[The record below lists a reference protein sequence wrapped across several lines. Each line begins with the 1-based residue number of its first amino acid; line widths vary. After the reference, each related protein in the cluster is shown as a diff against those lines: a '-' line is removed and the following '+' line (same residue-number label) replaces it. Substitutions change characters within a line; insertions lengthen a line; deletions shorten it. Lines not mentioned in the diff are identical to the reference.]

1 MTWQRGYRALDLA
14 ASWNAPLTLLDDVDA
29 SFAGERTLYG
39 LPFRFGTDLDGASLL
54 RVTRDA
60 PAVIPVD
67 EDCHWILFAHAIE
80 EPSLFEGAPVGET
93 VARYTLRYADGG
105 AESVPVRQRFEV
117 GPTPRLWKGRP
128 LPLDWGQT
136 PFLALPDAQ
145 HRLMHRTCGRYDA
158 AGARYVDIDDPQ
170 ARSPYVLP
178 YRFYLWPWRNP
189 HPERRAAAI
198 EIESAGPAVLI
209 GAITLSRLAEEPFG
223 RTVSRELIFSLA
235 GGSVD
240 EDVAVT
246 VDRGTATYAYRTVDD
261 AGLSTPPAWGGA
273 TSERTGYV
281 RVAATPSATVAL
293 DVAGTVEARFT
304 WGDLLEQ
311 GQITTGDGTE
321 WRLTE
326 PGRAWVRGT
335 VVDAATGEPLTC
347 RLHFHTPDGV
357 PLAPYGHHAHI
368 NSDGNTWNLDIG
380 GDVRLGQR
388 TYAYVDGEFE
398 GWLPHGRVVVEAA
411 HGFDYVPLR
420 EELTIRPGQRTL
432 ELRLE
437 RFHDPE
443 ADGYVAGDT
452 HVHFVSTHG
461 AELEARGEGV
471 RVTNLL
477 LSQWGHLHTNVE
489 DFTGHPHTSADGAT
503 HVHTGQ
509 ENRTAM
515 LGHINLL
522 GLRAPIRPWCTGG
535 AEESDLGGGLETTLA
550 HWADECHAQGGTV
563 LLAHFPVP
571 NGEAAA
577 LIATGR
583 LDGVEMIAYDDYNIT
598 QYYRYLNAGYRLT
611 LVGGTDKMSSE
622 VPIGLV
628 RTYARVPDPATM
640 DYWDWCEAVRS
651 GDTVVTSGPHLRLS
665 VDEAPPGSVLTG
677 TGGRTVHGAAEF
689 HSIFPIGRLEIVVN
703 GTVVEARRWD
713 EPVLTGALDFDLRV
727 EESSWVAARCYGPGD
742 GIARHR
748 DVWERPIMAHTS
760 PVYLAAGDVYRRT
773 DEGVLAEMLHLIDG
787 VEEHIRHR
795 ARTAWPG
802 PVDHRHGTS
811 DHTRYLLAPLA
822 EARQAIRASSMTGP
836 AEPAS
841 VRRTNRAG
849 DEADAI

>member
-1 MTWQRGYRALDLA
+1 MTWERGYRTLDLTGA
-14 ASWNAPLTLLDDVDA
+14 WNAPLTLLDDADA
-29 SFAGERTLYG
+29 SVTGERRLYG
-39 LPFRFGTDLDGASLL
+39 LPFRFGDDLGGPSLL
-54 RVTRDA
+54 RVDGDGTA
-60 PAVIPVD
+60 IPVD
-67 EDCHWILFAHAIE
+67 EEFEWVLFAHALE
-80 EPSLFEGAPVGET
+80 EPDLFEGAPVGET

-105 AESVPVRQRFEV
+105 TETVPVRQRFEI
-117 GPTPRLWKGRP
+117 GPTPRLWEGRP
-128 LPLDWGQT
+128 IPLDWGQT

-158 AGARYVDIDDPQ
+158 AGARFVDIDDPQ

-189 HPERRAAAI
+189 HPERRVAAI
-198 EIESAGPAVLI
+198 EIASAGPTVLI
-209 GAITLSRLAEEPFG
+209 GAMTLSRLAEDPFG

-235 GGSVD
+235 DGSVD
-240 EDVAVT
+240 EDVAVV

-261 AGLSTPPAWGGA
+261 ASLSTPPGWGGA
-273 TSERTGYV
+273 TDPRTGYV
-281 RVAATPSATVAL
+281 RVAATPSATVSL
-293 DVAGTVEARFT
+293 EVGGTVTAAFT
-304 WGDLLEQ
+304 WGDILDQ
-311 GQITTGDGTE
+311 GELATADGTR
-321 WRLTE
+321 WRLPE
-326 PGRAWVRGT
+326 AGRAWIKGT
-335 VVDAATGEPLTC
+335 IVDDATGEPLTC

-398 GWLPHGRVVVEAA
+398 GWLPHGQVIVEAA

-432 ELRLE
+432 ELRLKP
-437 RFHDPE
+437 FHDPE

-477 LSQWGHLHTNVE
+477 MSQWGHLYTNTE
-489 DFTGHPHTSADGAT
+489 DFTGHPHTSVDGKT
-503 HVHTGQ
+503 HVFAGQ

-522 GLRAPIRPWCTGG
+522 GLREQIRPWTTGG
-535 AEESDLGGGLETTLA
+535 AEEADLGGGLETTLA
-550 HWADECHAQGGTV
+550 RWADECHAQGGTV
-563 LLAHFPVP
+563 VLAHFPVP

-583 LDGVEMIAYDDYNIT
+583 LDGVEMIAYDDYNIA

-628 RTYARVPDPATM
+628 RTYARVPDPAAMT
-640 DYWDWCEAVRS
+640 YWDWCTAVRE
-651 GDTVVTSGPHLRLS
+651 GDTVVTSGPHLHLS
-665 VDEAPPGSVLTG
+665 VGDAAPGTVLTG
-677 TGGRTVHGAAEF
+677 VRTVRGTADF
-689 HSIFPIGRLEIVVN
+689 HSIFPVDRLEIVVN
-703 GTVVEARRWD
+703 GTVVKSQRWD
-713 EPVLTGALDFDLRV
+713 APTESGTLDFDLAV
-727 EESSWVAARCYGPGD
+727 DESSWVTARCYGPGD

-760 PVYLAAGDVYRRT
+760 PVYVTPDDAYERT
-773 DEGVLAEMLHLIDG
+773 DEAVLTEMLHLIDG
-787 VEEHIRHR
+787 VEQHIRTR
-795 ARTAWPG
+795 ARTDWPG
-802 PVDHRHGTS
+802 PADHRHGEP
-811 DHTRYLLAPLA
+811 DHDRFLLAPLA
-822 EARQAIRASSMTGP
+822 EARETLL
-836 AEPAS
+836 
-841 VRRTNRAG
+841 RRLR
-849 DEADAI
+849 

>member
-1 MTWQRGYRALDLA
+1 MTWERGYRALDLA
-14 ASWNAPLTLLDDVDA
+14 GSWNAPLTLLDDVDA
-29 SFAGERTLYG
+29 SLTGERRLYG
-39 LPFRFGTDLDGASLL
+39 LPFRFGDDLAGPSLL
-54 RVTRDA
+54 RVDGDGTA
-60 PAVIPVD
+60 IPVD
-67 EDCHWILFAHAIE
+67 EEFEWVLFAHALE
-80 EPSLFEGAPVGET
+80 QPDLFEGAPVGET
-93 VARYTLRYADGG
+93 VARYTLRYADGT
-105 AESVPVRQRFEV
+105 AETVPVRQRFEI
-117 GPTPRLWKGRP
+117 GPTPRLWEGRP
-128 LPLDWGQT
+128 IPLDWGQT

-158 AGARYVDIDDPQ
+158 AGARFVDIDDPQ

-189 HPERRAAAI
+189 HPGRRVAAI
-198 EIESAGPAVLI
+198 EIASAGPSVLI
-209 GAITLSRLAEEPFG
+209 GAVTLSRLAEDPFG
-223 RTVSRELIFSLA
+223 RTVSRELVFSLA
-235 GGSVD
+235 EGSVD
-240 EDVAVT
+240 EDVAVV

-261 AGLSTPPAWGGA
+261 ASLSTPPGWGGS
-273 TSERTGYV
+273 TDPRTGYV
-281 RVAATPSATVAL
+281 RVAATPSATVSL
-293 DVAGTVEARFT
+293 EVGGTGTAAFT
-304 WGDLLEQ
+304 WGDILDQ
-311 GQITTGDGTE
+311 GELTTADGTR
-321 WRLTE
+321 WRLPE
-326 PGRAWVRGT
+326 AGRAWIKGT
-335 VVDAATGEPLTC
+335 IVDDATGEPLAC

-398 GWLPHGRVVVEAA
+398 GWLPHGRVIVEAA

-420 EELTIRPGQRTL
+420 EEVVISPGQRTL
-432 ELRLE
+432 ELRLKP
-437 RFHDPE
+437 FHDPE
-443 ADGYVAGDT
+443 ADGYAAGDT

-477 LSQWGHLHTNVE
+477 MSQWGHLYTNTE
-489 DFTGHPHTSADGAT
+489 DFTGHPHTSADGRT
-503 HVHTGQ
+503 HVFAGQ

-522 GLRAPIRPWCTGG
+522 GLRTQVRPWTTGG
-535 AEESDLGGGLETTLA
+535 AEEADLGGGLETTLA
-550 HWADECHAQGGTV
+550 HWADECRAQGGTV
-563 LLAHFPVP
+563 VLAHFPVP

-583 LDGVEMIAYDDYNIT
+583 LDGVEMIAYDDYNIA

-640 DYWDWCEAVRS
+640 DYWDWCAAVRS

-665 VDEAPPGSVLTG
+665 VDGAAPGAVLTG
-677 TGGRTVHGAAEF
+677 APTVRGTAEF
-689 HSIFPIGRLEIVVN
+689 HSIFPVDRLEIVVN
-703 GTVVEARRWD
+703 GIVAGSRRWD
-713 EPVLTGALDFDLRV
+713 EPVETGTLDVDLAV
-727 EESSWVAARCYGPGD
+727 GESSWVAARCYGPGD

-760 PVYLAAGDVYRRT
+760 PVYVAPGDAYERT
-773 DEGVLAEMLHLIDG
+773 DEAVLREMLHLIEG
-787 VEEHIRHR
+787 VEQHIRDR
-795 ARTAWPG
+795 ARTDWPG
-802 PVDHRHGTS
+802 PADHRHGEA
-811 DHTRYLLAPLA
+811 DHGRFLLAPLA
-822 EARQAIRASSMTGP
+822 EARETIL
-836 AEPAS
+836 
-841 VRRTNRAG
+841 RRLPR
-849 DEADAI
+849 DA

>member
-1 MTWQRGYRALDLA
+1 MTWDRGYRALDLA

-29 SFAGERTLYG
+29 SITGERRLYG
-39 LPFRFGTDLDGASLL
+39 LPFRFGDDLAGPSLL
-54 RVTRDA
+54 RVDGDGTA
-60 PAVIPVD
+60 IPVD
-67 EDCHWILFAHAIE
+67 EEFEWVLFAHALE
-80 EPSLFEGAPVGET
+80 QPDLFEGAPVGET
-93 VARYTLRYADGG
+93 VARYTLRYADGT
-105 AESVPVRQRFEV
+105 AETVPVRQRFEI
-117 GPTPRLWKGRP
+117 GPTPRLWEGRP
-128 LPLDWGQT
+128 IPLDWGQT

-158 AGARYVDIDDPQ
+158 AGARFVDIDDPQ

-189 HPERRAAAI
+189 HPGRRVAAI
-198 EIESAGPAVLI
+198 EIASAGPSVLVGAV
-209 GAITLSRLAEEPFG
+209 TLSRLAEDPFG
-223 RTVSRELIFSLA
+223 RTVSRELVFSLA
-235 GGSVD
+235 EGSVD
-240 EDVAVT
+240 EDVAVV

-261 AGLSTPPAWGGA
+261 ASLSTPPGWGGS
-273 TSERTGYV
+273 TDPRTGYV
-281 RVAATPSATVAL
+281 RVAATPSATVSL
-293 DVAGTVEARFT
+293 EVGGTVTAAFT
-304 WGDLLEQ
+304 WGDILDRGEL
-311 GQITTGDGTE
+311 TTADGTG
-321 WRLTE
+321 WRL
-326 PGRAWVRGT
+326 PGAGRAWIKGT
-335 VVDAATGEPLTC
+335 IVDDATGEPLTC

-398 GWLPHGRVVVEAA
+398 GWLPHGRVIVEAA

-420 EELTIRPGQRTL
+420 EELTISPGQRTL
-432 ELRLE
+432 ELRLKP
-437 RFHDPE
+437 FHDPE
-443 ADGYVAGDT
+443 ADGYAAGDT

-477 LSQWGHLHTNVE
+477 MSQWGHLYTNTE
-489 DFTGHPHTSADGAT
+489 DFTGHPHTSVDGRT
-503 HVHTGQ
+503 HVFAGQ

-522 GLRAPIRPWCTGG
+522 GLRTQVRPWTTGG
-535 AEESDLGGGLETTLA
+535 AEEADLGGGLETTLA

-563 LLAHFPVP
+563 VLAHFPVP

-583 LDGVEMIAYDDYNIT
+583 LDGVEMIAYDDYNIA

-640 DYWDWCEAVRS
+640 DYWDWCAAVRS

-665 VDEAPPGSVLTG
+665 VDGAAPGAVLTG
-677 TGGRTVHGAAEF
+677 AGTVRGTAEF
-689 HSIFPIGRLEIVVN
+689 HSIFPVDRLEIVVN
-703 GTVVEARRWD
+703 GSVADSRRWD
-713 EPVLTGALDFDLRV
+713 EPVETGTLDFDLAV
-727 EESSWVAARCYGPGD
+727 GESSWVAARCYGPGD

-760 PVYLAAGDVYRRT
+760 PVYVAPGDAYERT
-773 DEGVLAEMLHLIDG
+773 DEAVLREMLHLIEG
-787 VEEHIRHR
+787 VEQHIRDR
-795 ARTAWPG
+795 ARTDWPG
-802 PVDHRHGTS
+802 PADHRHGQP
-811 DHTRYLLAPLA
+811 DHDRFLLAPLD
-822 EARQAIRASSMTGP
+822 EARETIL
-836 AEPAS
+836 
-841 VRRTNRAG
+841 RRLPR
-849 DEADAI
+849 DA

>member
-1 MTWQRGYRALDLA
+1 MTWERGYRALDLA

-29 SFAGERTLYG
+29 SVTGERRLYG
-39 LPFRFGTDLDGASLL
+39 LPFRFGDDLDGPSLVK
-54 RVTRDA
+54 VTETT
-60 PAVIPVD
+60 AVLPVD
-67 EDCHWILFAHAIE
+67 DEFQWVLFAHALE
-80 EPSLFEGAPVGET
+80 QPDLFEGAPVGET

-105 AESVPVRQRFEV
+105 AETVPVRQRFEI
-117 GPTPRLWKGRP
+117 GPTPRLWEGRP
-128 LPLDWGQT
+128 IPLDWGQT

-158 AGARYVDIDDPQ
+158 AGARFVDIDDPQ

-189 HPERRAAAI
+189 HPERRVAAI
-198 EIESAGPAVLI
+198 EVAATGSPVLI
-209 GAITLSRLAEEPFG
+209 GAVTLGRLAEDPFG
-223 RTVSRELIFSLA
+223 RTVSRELLFSLA
-235 GGSVD
+235 DGSVD

-261 AGLSTPPAWGGA
+261 TSLSTPPAWGGA
-273 TSERTGYV
+273 TDPRGGYV
-281 RVAATPSATVAL
+281 RVAATPSATVSLEVGGA
-293 DVAGTVEARFT
+293 VTAAFT
-304 WGDLLEQ
+304 WGDILDQ
-311 GQITTGDGTE
+311 GRLVTADGTE
-321 WRLTE
+321 WRL
-326 PGRAWVRGT
+326 PDAGRSWIRGT
-335 VVDAATGEPLTC
+335 IVDDATGEPLTC

-398 GWLPHGRVVVEAA
+398 GWLPHGRVIVEAA
-411 HGFDYVPLR
+411 RGFDYVPLR

-432 ELRLE
+432 ELRLKP
-437 RFHDPE
+437 FHDPE

-477 LSQWGHLHTNVE
+477 MSQWGHLYTNTE
-489 DFTGHPHTSADGAT
+489 DFTGHPHTSVDGRT
-503 HVHTGQ
+503 HVFAGQ

-522 GLRAPIRPWCTGG
+522 GLRTQVRPWTTGG
-535 AEESDLGGGLETTLA
+535 AEEADLGGGLETTLA
-550 HWADECHAQGGTV
+550 RWADECHAQGGTV
-563 LLAHFPVP
+563 VLAHFPVP

-583 LDGVEMIAYDDYNIT
+583 LDGVEMIAYDDYNIA

-628 RTYARVPDPATM
+628 RTYARVPDPAAM
-640 DYWDWCEAVRS
+640 DYWDWCTAVRS

-665 VDEAPPGSVLTG
+665 VDGAAPGAVLTG
-677 TGGRTVHGAAEF
+677 ASNVRGVAEF
-689 HSIFPIGRLEIVVN
+689 HSIFPVDRLEIVVN
-703 GTVVEARRWD
+703 GAVVESRRWD
-713 EPVLTGALDFDLRV
+713 EPVDNGVLDFELTV
-727 EESSWVAARCYGPGD
+727 EESSWAAARCYGPGD

-760 PVYLAAGDVYRRT
+760 PVYVAPGDAYERT
-773 DEGVLAEMLHLIDG
+773 DATVLDEMLHLIDG
-787 VEEHIRHR
+787 VEQHIRTR
-795 ARTAWPG
+795 ARTDWPG
-802 PVDHRHGTS
+802 PADHRHGGP
-811 DHTRYLLAPLA
+811 DHDRFLLAPLA
-822 EARQAIRASSMTGP
+822 EAREAIR
-836 AEPAS
+836 
-841 VRRTNRAG
+841 RRLR
-849 DEADAI
+849 

>member
-1 MTWQRGYRALDLA
+1 MMWERGYRALDLA
-14 ASWNAPLTLLDDVDA
+14 TSWNAPMTLLDDVDA
-29 SFAGERTLYG
+29 SFTGERKLYG
-39 LPFRFGTDLDGASLL
+39 LPFRFGDDIDGPSLV
-54 RVTRDA
+54 RATGDA
-60 PAVIPVD
+60 TTVIPVD
-67 EDCHWILFAHAIE
+67 ENCQWILFAHALE

-93 VARYTLRYADGG
+93 AAHYTLRYADGG
-105 AESVPVRQRFEV
+105 AESVPVRQRFEI
-117 GPTPRLWKGRP
+117 GPTPRLWQGRP
-128 LPLDWGQT
+128 IPLDWGQT

-145 HRLMHRTCGRYDA
+145 HQLMHRTCGRYDA
-158 AGARYVDIDDPQ
+158 AGARFVDIDDPQ

-189 HPERRAAAI
+189 HPERRVAAI
-198 EIESAGPAVLI
+198 EITSAGPAVLV
-209 GAITLSRLAEEPFG
+209 GAITLSRLSEDPFG

-235 GGSVD
+235 DGSVD
-240 EDVAVT
+240 EDVAVV
-246 VDRGTATYAYRTVDD
+246 VDRGTATYAYRTVDAD
-261 AGLSTPPAWGGA
+261 SLSSPPGWGGA
-273 TSERTGYV
+273 TNERSGYV
-281 RVAATPSATVAL
+281 RVAATPSATVSL
-293 DVAGTVEARFT
+293 DVAGTVTAAFT
-304 WGDLLEQ
+304 WGDILDQ
-311 GQITTGDGTE
+311 GRIVTADGTE
-321 WRLTE
+321 WYL
-326 PGRAWVRGT
+326 PGHGRAWIKGT
-335 VVDAATGEPLTC
+335 IVDDVTGELLTC
-347 RLHFHTPDGV
+347 RLHFHTPEGV

-398 GWLPHGRVVVEAA
+398 GWLPHGQVVVEAV

-432 ELRLE
+432 ELRLKP
-437 RFHDPE
+437 FYDPE
-443 ADGYVAGDT
+443 ADGYAAGDT

-489 DFTGHPHTSADGAT
+489 DFTGQPHTSVDGTT
-503 HVHTGQ
+503 HVFTGQ

-522 GLRAPIRPWCTGG
+522 GLRTPIRPWCTGG

-550 HWADECHAQGGTV
+550 HWADECRAQGGTV

-583 LDGVEMIAYDDYNIT
+583 LDGVEMIAYDDYNIA

-628 RTYARVPDPATM
+628 RTYARVPDPRTM
-640 DYWDWCEAVRS
+640 DYWDWCAAVRS

-665 VDEAPPGSVLTG
+665 VGDATPGSVLTNIR
-677 TGGRTVHGAAEF
+677 GGTVHGVAEY
-689 HSIFPIGRLEIVVN
+689 HSIFPVDRLEIVVN
-703 GTVVEARRWD
+703 GSVVKSRRWAS
-713 EPVLTGALDFDLRV
+713 PSLTGSLEFDLPV
-727 EESSWVAARCYGPGD
+727 DESSWVAARCYGPGD
-742 GIARHR
+742 DIARHR

-760 PVYLAAGDVYRRT
+760 PIYLATGDTYLRT
-773 DEGVLAEMLHLIDG
+773 DPAVLNEMLHLIDG
-787 VEEHIRHR
+787 VEQHIRDR
-795 ARTAWPG
+795 ARTSWPG

-811 DHTRYLLAPLA
+811 DHDGFLLAPLT
-822 EARQAIRASSMTGP
+822 EARQTILQRL
-836 AEPAS
+836 AEDS
-841 VRRTNRAG
+841 
-849 DEADAI
+849 

>member
-1 MTWQRGYRALDLA
+1 MTWERGYRALDLT
-14 ASWNAPLTLLDDVDA
+14 ASWNAPLTLLDDVDS
-29 SFAGERTLYG
+29 SFTGERRLYG
-39 LPFRFGTDLDGASLL
+39 LPFRFGDDLDGPSLV
-54 RVTRDA
+54 RVTGEA
-60 PAVIPVD
+60 EILVD
-67 EDCHWILFAHAIE
+67 DDCQWILFAHALE
-80 EPSLFEGAPVGET
+80 EPDVFEGAPVGSAA
-93 VARYTLRYADGG
+93 ARYTFRYADGS
-105 AESVPVRQRFEV
+105 AETVPIRRRFEI
-117 GPTPRLWKGRP
+117 GPTPRLWQDRP
-128 LPLDWGQT
+128 IPLDWGQT

-145 HRLMHRTCGRYDA
+145 HRLMHRTCGRFDA
-158 AGARYVDIDDPQ
+158 AGARFVDIDDPQ

-189 HPERRAAAI
+189 HPERRVAAV
-198 EIESAGPAVLI
+198 EIASGGPAVLI
-209 GAITLSRLAEEPFG
+209 GAVTLSRLAEDPFG
-223 RTVSRELIFSLA
+223 RTVSRDLIFTLA
-235 GGSVD
+235 DGHGSVD

-261 AGLSTPPAWGGA
+261 GSLSRPPAWGGA
-273 TSERTGYV
+273 TNPRTGYV
-281 RVAATPSATVAL
+281 KVAATPSATVSL
-293 DVAGTVEARFT
+293 DVGGTGTATFT
-304 WGDLLEQ
+304 WGDILDK
-311 GQITTGDGTE
+311 GRIVTADGTE
-321 WRLTE
+321 WRL
-326 PGRAWVRGT
+326 PDAGRAWIKGT
-335 VVDAATGEPLTC
+335 VVDDATGEPLTC

-398 GWLPHGRVVVEAA
+398 GWLPHGQVVVEAA
-411 HGFDYVPLR
+411 RGFDYVPSR

-432 ELRLE
+432 ELRLK

-477 LSQWGHLHTNVE
+477 MSQWGHLYTNTE
-489 DFTGHPHTSADGAT
+489 DFTGHPHTSADGTT
-503 HVHTGQ
+503 HVFAGQ

-522 GLRAPIRPWCTGG
+522 GLRTPVRPWCTGG

-563 LLAHFPVP
+563 VLAHFPVP

-583 LDGVEMIAYDDYNIT
+583 LDGVEMIAYDDYNIG

-628 RTYARVPDPATM
+628 RTYARVPDPRRM
-640 DYWDWCEAVRS
+640 DYWDWCTAVRS

-665 VDEAPPGSVLTG
+665 VNGAAPGSVLTG
-677 TGGRTVHGAAEF
+677 TRAVRGVAEF
-689 HSIFPIGRLEIVVN
+689 HSIFPVDRLEIVVN
-703 GTVVEARRWD
+703 GSVAESRHWD
-713 EPVLTGALDFDLRV
+713 SAVQTGSLEFDLAV
-727 EESSWVAARCYGPGD
+727 DGASWIAARCYGPGE
-742 GIARHR
+742 GAARHVAR
-748 DVWERPIMAHTS
+748 HKDVWERPIMAHTS
-760 PVYLAAGDVYRRT
+760 PVYVASGDSYERT
-773 DEGVLAEMLHLIDG
+773 DKAVLAEMLQLIEG
-787 VEEHIRHR
+787 VEQHVRTR

-802 PVDHRHGTS
+802 QVDHRHGS
-811 DHTRYLLAPLA
+811 PDHDRFLLEPLA
-822 EARQAIRASSMTGP
+822 EARRTIRDRLDGQGLRPTAQ
-836 AEPAS
+836 
-841 VRRTNRAG
+841 
-849 DEADAI
+849 

>member
-1 MTWQRGYRALDLA
+1 MTWDRGYRALDLA

-29 SFAGERTLYG
+29 SFTGERRLYG
-39 LPFRFGTDLDGASLL
+39 LPFRFGDDLAGPSLL
-54 RVTRDA
+54 RVDGDGTA
-60 PAVIPVD
+60 IPVD
-67 EDCHWILFAHAIE
+67 EEFEWVLFAHALE
-80 EPSLFEGAPVGET
+80 QPDLFEGAPVGET
-93 VARYTLRYADGG
+93 VARYTLRYADGT
-105 AESVPVRQRFEV
+105 AETVPVRQRFEI
-117 GPTPRLWKGRP
+117 GPTPRLWEGRP
-128 LPLDWGQT
+128 IPLDWGQT

-158 AGARYVDIDDPQ
+158 AGARFVDIDDPQ

-189 HPERRAAAI
+189 HPGRRVAAI
-198 EIESAGPAVLI
+198 EIASAGPSVLVGAV
-209 GAITLSRLAEEPFG
+209 TLSRLAEDPFG
-223 RTVSRELIFSLA
+223 RTVSRELVFSLA
-235 GGSVD
+235 EGSVD
-240 EDVAVT
+240 EDVAVV

-261 AGLSTPPAWGGA
+261 ASLSTPPGWGGS
-273 TSERTGYV
+273 TDPRTGYV
-281 RVAATPSATVAL
+281 RVAATPSATVSL
-293 DVAGTVEARFT
+293 EVGGTVTAAFT
-304 WGDLLEQ
+304 WGDILDRGEL
-311 GQITTGDGTE
+311 TTADGTG
-321 WRLTE
+321 WRL
-326 PGRAWVRGT
+326 PGAGRAWIKGT
-335 VVDAATGEPLTC
+335 IVDDATGEPLTC

-398 GWLPHGRVVVEAA
+398 GWLPHGRVIVEAA

-420 EELTIRPGQRTL
+420 EEVTISPGQRTL
-432 ELRLE
+432 ELRLKP
-437 RFHDPE
+437 FHDPE
-443 ADGYVAGDT
+443 ADGYAAGDT

-477 LSQWGHLHTNVE
+477 MSQWGHLYTNTE
-489 DFTGHPHTSADGAT
+489 DFTGHPHTSVDGRT
-503 HVHTGQ
+503 HVFAGQ

-522 GLRAPIRPWCTGG
+522 GLRTQVRPWTTGG
-535 AEESDLGGGLETTLA
+535 AEEADLGGGLETTLA

-563 LLAHFPVP
+563 VLAHFPVP

-583 LDGVEMIAYDDYNIT
+583 LDGVEMIAYDDYNIA

-640 DYWDWCEAVRS
+640 DYWDWCAAVRS

-665 VDEAPPGSVLTG
+665 VDGAAPGAVLTG
-677 TGGRTVHGAAEF
+677 AGTVRGTAEF
-689 HSIFPIGRLEIVVN
+689 HSIFPVDRLEIVVN
-703 GTVVEARRWD
+703 GGVVDSRRWD
-713 EPVLTGALDFDLRV
+713 EPVETGTLDFDLAV
-727 EESSWVAARCYGPGD
+727 GESSWVAARCYGPGD

-760 PVYLAAGDVYRRT
+760 PVYVAPGDAYERT
-773 DEGVLAEMLHLIDG
+773 DEAVLREMLHLIEG
-787 VEEHIRHR
+787 VEQHIRDR
-795 ARTAWPG
+795 ARTDWPG
-802 PVDHRHGTS
+802 PADHRHGQA
-811 DHTRYLLAPLA
+811 DHDRFLLAPLD
-822 EARQAIRASSMTGP
+822 EARETIL
-836 AEPAS
+836 
-841 VRRTNRAG
+841 RRLPR
-849 DEADAI
+849 DA